1 MTAPP
6 TRPLPRPS
14 KTSAPFWDACRE
26 RRLLIQQCE
35 SCAGCVFIP
44 QEFCP
49 HCLGT
54 TLHWVESAGTG
65 SIVTFTVVWRPQTP
79 AFEIPYVI
87 AVVMLDEGVDLLTN
101 LTGVDPA
108 KVAIGDRVRVAFVDV
123 EDMTLPFFT
132 HDVASGL
139 PA

>member
-1 MTAPP
+1 MTAHPI
-6 TRPLPRPS
+6 RPLPRPS
-14 KTSAPFWDACRE
+14 KTSQPFWDACRE
-26 RRLLIQQCE
+26 RRLLIQQCT
-35 SCAGCVFIP
+35 SCAGYVFIP

-49 HCLGT
+49 HCLAT
-54 TLHWVESAGTG
+54 ALRWVEAAGTG

-79 AFEIPYVI
+79 AFETPYVI

-101 LTGVDPA
+101 LVDVDPA
-108 KVAIGDRVRVAFVDV
+108 QVAIGDRVRVSFVDV

-132 HDVASGL
+132 KDFTEV